1 VRDKIVDL
9 RHRFQRS
16 SAPRPVNPHPQSA
29 GIEAVGYELAAIHE
43 GVPIT
48 LLVSAL
54 NRQGLTVSNV
64 RGRGLVIHRIGQH
77 PERAAHPSP
86 LGAS

>member
-1 VRDKIVDL
+1 MRDKIVDL
-9 RHRFQRS
+9 RHRFQRTG
-16 SAPRPVNPHPQSA
+16 APRAVNPVRQSA
-29 GIEAVGYELAAIHE
+29 GIEAVGYDPAAIHE

-77 PERAAHPSP
+77 PERPDTGP
-86 LGAS
+86 LNAS